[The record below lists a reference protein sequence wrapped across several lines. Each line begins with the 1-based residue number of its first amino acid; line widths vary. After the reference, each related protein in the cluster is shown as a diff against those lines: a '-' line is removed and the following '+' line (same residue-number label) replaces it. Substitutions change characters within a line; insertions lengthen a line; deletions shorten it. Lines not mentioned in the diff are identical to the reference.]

1 MEREEEERGK
11 VRKYQGDRKVRK
23 TEGERACDG
32 ETEKKGEKGRERER
46 ERVMEE

>member
-32 ETEKKGEKGRERER
+32 ENDREKGRERER